1 MTRPSRKPEGVPIR
15 CPSCEAILC
24 PEPVDVE
31 WTAPCPYCG
40 RVLWLIQLPDAV
52 PDAVRCYR
60 NDEVSARKREKIRGI
75 VRAFASVPP
84 DSLDFVEL
92 VLEFEE
98 FFGFRI
104 PDREAERMRSLGDLL
119 DYIILDSPD

>member
-40 RVLWLIQLPDAV
+40 RLLWFIRLPDAI

-60 NDEVSARKREKIRGI
+60 HDEVSPRKREK
-75 VRAFASVPP
+75 VRMILHAFSSVPP
-84 DSLDFVEL
+84 DSLHLVEL
-92 VLEFEE
+92 ALA
-98 FFGFRI
+98 I
-104 PDREAERMRSLGDLL
+104 EA
-119 DYIILDSPD
+119 